1 MTQKEINHIK
11 YRVRELPDQL
21 DRARRRYTHLI
32 REAKRLGMRHLLEDR
47 EHEAVL

>member
-21 DRARRRYTHLI
+21 DRARRRHMHLI
-32 REAKRLGMRHLLEDR
+32 REAKRLSMSHLLEDR
-47 EHEAVL
+47 EHETV